1 MTGVDAGAAIAA
13 RATAV
18 ARGAGP
24 GTLPTEKAIDVSTNP
39 SVTEMLRLSVPFAAL
54 PDALLDRISILGR
67 RAHYR
72 DRETIYDAGSAAE
85 HIYVVLAGKVEHS
98 FDPGRAVA
106 KDLVKIVGP
115 AAVFGWGALLKAP
128 SGNEPP
134 IRLAKTTSLGES
146 DVLII
151 DAGQLMQVLDAEPGA
166 KEAVLSR
173 FASMVRHLYGFA
185 GFVKVRDQF
194 VPAHIP
200 ATDPGT
206 SHDYDTFA
214 F

>member
-1 MTGVDAGAAIAA
+1 MCASTESSPSRRSSCATGVDAGA
-13 RATAV
+13 
-18 ARGAGP
+18 
-24 GTLPTEKAIDVSTNP
+24 LPTEKTIDVSTNP

-54 PDALLDRISILGR
+54 PDALLVRISTLGR

-72 DRETIYDAGSAAE
+72 DREPIYDAGSAAE

-106 KDLVKIVGP
+106 RDLVKIVGP
-115 AAVFGWGALLKAP
+115 SAVFGWGALLKPP

-146 DVLII
+146 EVLII
-151 DAGQLMQVLDAEPGA
+151 DAGQLMAALDAEPGA

-194 VPAHIP
+194 VPAHIR

-206 SHDYDTFA
+206 AHDYDTFA

>member
-1 MTGVDAGAAIAA
+1 M
-13 RATAV
+13 
-18 ARGAGP
+18 
-24 GTLPTEKAIDVSTNP
+24 STIP
-39 SVTEMLRLSVPFAAL
+39 SATEMLRLSVPFAAL
-54 PDALLDRISILGR
+54 PDALLDRISALGQ

-72 DRETIYDAGSAAE
+72 DREAIYDAGSAAE

-115 AAVFGWGALLKAP
+115 AAVFGWGALLKA
-128 SGNEPP
+128 STGNEPP

-146 DVLII
+146 EVLII
-151 DAGQLMQVLDAEPGA
+151 DAGQLMRVLDSEPGS

-200 ATDPGT
+200 ATDAGT